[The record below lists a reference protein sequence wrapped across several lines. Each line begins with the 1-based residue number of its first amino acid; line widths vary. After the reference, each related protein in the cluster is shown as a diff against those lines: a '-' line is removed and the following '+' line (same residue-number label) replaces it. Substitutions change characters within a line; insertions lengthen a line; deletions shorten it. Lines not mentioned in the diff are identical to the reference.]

1 MVHALGQLANELCRE
16 HNHAPEVCKGRASD
30 SSCAHWGR
38 RYDGGMNAHE
48 LLSSSPSCRAIC
60 CCRHVALAA
69 ATSEQAATP
78 GPPSRSKD
86 SLLTRPGYGLLAAT
100 IKGLRLHAPAGYPVI
115 VRTGG
120 VGLNLDG
127 FCVRRP
133 ARFVIHLNDRLGP
146 SAAVSV
152 LVHEWSHAL
161 AWSHSLDRAVEDL
174 RARRITQQEF
184 EDLCHGP
191 AFGVEY
197 ATCWRVLTGIVMPE
211 FAKARRR

>member
-1 MVHALGQLANELCRE
+1 
-16 HNHAPEVCKGRASD
+16 
-30 SSCAHWGR
+30 
-38 RYDGGMNAHE
+38 
-48 LLSSSPSCRAIC
+48 
-60 CCRHVALAA
+60 
-69 ATSEQAATP
+69 
-78 GPPSRSKD
+78 
-86 SLLTRPGYGLLAAT
+86 
-100 IKGLRLHAPAGYPVI
+100 
-115 VRTGG
+115 
-120 VGLNLDG
+120 
-127 FCVRRP
+127 
-133 ARFVIHLNDRLGP
+133 VIHLNDRLGP

>member
-1 MVHALGQLANELCRE
+1 MNTRDL
-16 HNHAPEVCKGRASD
+16 P
-30 SSCAHWGR
+30 SSV
-38 RYDGGMNAHE
+38 
-48 LLSSSPSCRAIC
+48 PSCRAIC
-60 CCRHVALAA
+60 CCHTVAA
-69 ATSEQAATP
+69 AAAGDHVP
-78 GPPSRSKD
+78 ASFPPSRSRE

-120 VGLNLDG
+120 VGVNLDG
-127 FCVRRP
+127 FCARRP
-133 ARFVIHLNDRLGP
+133 ARFVIHLNERLGP
-146 SAAVSV
+146 SVAVSV
-152 LVHEWSHAL
+152 LVHEWAHAR

-174 RARRITQQEF
+174 RARRISQEEF

-197 ATCWRVLTGIVMPE
+197 ATCWRVLTGIVMPA

>member
-1 MVHALGQLANELCRE
+1 MVPSNPILSAPPCR
-16 HNHAPEVCKGRASD
+16 S
-30 SSCAHWGR
+30 
-38 RYDGGMNAHE
+38 
-48 LLSSSPSCRAIC
+48 IC
-60 CCRHVALAA
+60 CCRHLALAA
-69 ATSEQAATP
+69 APADHTAAGTP
-78 GPPSRSKD
+78 PRRSTD
-86 SLLTRPGYGLLAAT
+86 PLPTRPGYGLLAAT

-120 VGLNLDG
+120 VGANLDG

-152 LVHEWSHAL
+152 LVHEWAHARG
-161 AWSHSLDRAVEDL
+161 WSHSLDRAVEDL